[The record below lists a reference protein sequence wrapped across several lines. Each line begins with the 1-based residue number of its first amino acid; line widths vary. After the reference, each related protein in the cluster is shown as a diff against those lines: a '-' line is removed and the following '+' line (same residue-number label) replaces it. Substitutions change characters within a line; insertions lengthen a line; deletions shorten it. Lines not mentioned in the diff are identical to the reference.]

1 MNVRTCFNV
10 ITTTSGLPKV
20 KISESLGKRRNYV
33 NTIMAKATVP
43 QTDTFAK
50 VADVCGWD
58 LLARNRTTGEE
69 IIIDPE

>member
-1 MNVRTCFNV
+1 MNVKTCFNV
-10 ITTTSGLPKV
+10 IVTTSGLPKV

-33 NTIMAKATVP
+33 NTIMTKATVP

-50 VADVCGWD
+50 IADSCGWD

-69 IIIDPE
+69 IVIDPE

>member
-1 MNVRTCFNV
+1 MNVRTAFNV
-10 ITTTSGLPKV
+10 IVTLSGLTKS
-20 KISESLGKRRNYV
+20 KISETLGKRVTYV
-33 NTIMAKATVP
+33 NTIIAKSTIP
-43 QTDTFAK
+43 KTDTFAK